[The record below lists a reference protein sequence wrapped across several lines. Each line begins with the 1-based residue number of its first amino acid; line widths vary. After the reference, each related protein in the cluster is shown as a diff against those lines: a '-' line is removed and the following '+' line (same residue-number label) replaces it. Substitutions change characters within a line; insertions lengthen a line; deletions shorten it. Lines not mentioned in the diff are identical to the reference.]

1 MRRDPDG
8 TFHFAGLHQ
17 DLFIRRAATG
27 KVERIPSSGTWI
39 GLMHNIEPNLPV
51 GQFTLQSGDI
61 LCLYT
66 DGITEARKGT
76 ALLENDGLVDLIEQS
91 KGKTAED
98 ILESILQPM
107 ESYEIDD
114 DVSVVVIRQI

>member
-1 MRRDPDG
+1 
-8 TFHFAGLHQ
+8 
-17 DLFIRRAATG
+17 
-27 KVERIPSSGTWI
+27 
-39 GLMHNIEPNLPV
+39 MHDIESTLPV
-51 GQFTLQSGDI
+51 GQFSLESGDV

-66 DGITEARKGT
+66 DGITEAKKDDT
-76 ALLENDGLVDLIEQS
+76 LLENDGLVRLLEQS

-107 ESYEIDD
+107 EAYEIDD